1 VKLCHGS
8 TMKEL
13 VLRHFFEGHATAKEL
28 SDDLEGTRQ
37 ALEPAGFRSSAN
49 YQVVP
54 MSHEFTVEAPHVIRL
69 VDAVADG
76 ALSLE
81 LLGDLCFCMEASDRF
96 RWDTDTANG
105 ERVAEAVFWLGTP
118 EVNYPLN
125 ARVLSKIRQY
135 LITGENTLEPIDLAE
150 EI

>member
-1 VKLCHGS
+1 VKLRLGS
-8 TMKEL
+8 TMKEI
-13 VLRHFFEGHATAKEL
+13 VLQHFFEGHTTAKEL

-49 YQVVP
+49 YRVVP
-54 MSHEFTVEAPHVIRL
+54 MSHEFTVEAAHVARL
-69 VDAVADG
+69 VDAVASG

-81 LLGDLCFCMEASDRF
+81 LLGDLLFCMEASDRF
-96 RWDTDTANG
+96 RWDTDTADG

-125 ARVLSKIRQY
+125 ARVLSKIRHY
-135 LITGENTLEPIDLAE
+135 LIAGENTLESTDLAE
-150 EI
+150 DI